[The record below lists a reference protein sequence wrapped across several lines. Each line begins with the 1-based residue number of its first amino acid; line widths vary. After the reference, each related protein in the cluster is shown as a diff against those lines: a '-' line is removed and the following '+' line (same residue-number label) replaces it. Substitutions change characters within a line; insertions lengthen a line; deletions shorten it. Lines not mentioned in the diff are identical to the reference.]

1 MDSIADLEKAMDKM
15 NEELPDL
22 KNFILPGGDKT
33 ASFCHIARCVCRRAE
48 RICVAMQDEG
58 QLLED
63 YVIIYLNRL
72 SDYLFVLSR
81 FILLKNNG
89 IERDEILES
98 VEYFM
103 NIKRTFSA
111 DPYSKTIPLNEV
123 TPNLV
128 ALCVR
133 YSEDTDITDDEYF
146 QIVEE
151 AKTLSLNYFS

>member
-1 MDSIADLEKAMDKM
+1 MNITNHIIFWLEIAVVALESIHVTNGDTNSLQYVAIAQKTSAII
-15 NEELPDL
+15 
-22 KNFILPGGDKT
+22 KN
-33 ASFCHIARCVCRRAE
+33 
-48 RICVAMQDEG
+48 M
-58 QLLED
+58 
-63 YVIIYLNRL
+63 
-72 SDYLFVLSR
+72 
-81 FILLKNNG
+81 KNNG